1 VTQPGVKLRIRRAD
15 NNPMTPLVRRSAV
28 AFVVLG
34 LVCGFY
40 LLPGLGLRALT
51 WSVLYFGSAAAVVLG
66 TRRHRPA
73 ARLPW
78 YLMAAGIVLFGL
90 GDLAQQALGSDLADL
105 CFLSSYLLLTVALL
119 QLVRARSRGW
129 DVAALLDALVLTTG
143 LALLSWQFLMLPYV
157 RDPSL
162 SLGEKLYSLVFPLAD
177 VMLLAVLLRLWTGGG
192 GRGWAYYLLG
202 IGITAM
208 LASDTAVGLAV
219 AITGSYQPGS
229 LIDLGYIAVP
239 LALAA
244 AALHPSM
251 PSLSLP
257 GRRIR
262 ARVTRGRLALLVGA
276 VLLAQAVIVLEWLR
290 GRPIQYPVVAAAGSL
305 MSLLTF
311 VRFGGMARD
320 IAVQHERRRAAI
332 QVVQAGDQ
340 ERTKLAADLHDGPV
354 QQVAMLSYTAHLA
367 RMQLGKGNLRRAD
380 EMLGELQQDLE
391 SQVRDLRHIMT
402 ALRPPVL
409 ERQGL
414 AAALQQHVEQ
424 FQSEHKI
431 AADLIIERPSDDLA
445 SEVETVLYRI
455 TQEALSNIRKHAEA
469 NHAWVTMDAT
479 DDGRV
484 RLRVRDNGVGF
495 DPVQAARLAEEG
507 HFGLTGMRER
517 VTFVGGRF
525 DVRSTPG
532 RGTTVEVAIPPQI
545 PELVDLEA

>member
-1 VTQPGVKLRIRRAD
+1 MPTNNHMKPLARHGV
-15 NNPMTPLVRRSAV
+15 V
-28 AFVVLG
+28 ALVVLG
-34 LVCGFY
+34 LVAAHF
-40 LLPGLGLRALT
+40 LVPGLRLLAWALLHF
-51 WSVLYFGSAAAVVLG
+51 SCAAAVVVG
-66 TRRHRPA
+66 VRRHRPN
-73 ARLPW
+73 ARFPW
-78 YLMAAGIVLFGL
+78 YLLAAGIAFFGL
-90 GDLAQQALGSDLADL
+90 GDLVQEGLDSDLADL

-129 DVAALLDALVLTTG
+129 DVAALLDALVVTTG

-162 SLGEKLYSLVFPLAD
+162 SLGDKLYSLVFPLAD

-202 IGITAM
+202 IGTTAM
-208 LASDTAVGLAV
+208 LASDTAFGLLV
-219 AITGSYQPGS
+219 IVTGSYQPGGPVD
-229 LIDLGYIAVP
+229 IGYITFP

-251 PSLSLP
+251 PSISLP
-257 GRRIR
+257 GRRTR

-276 VLLAQAVIVLEWLR
+276 VLLAQAVIVIEWLL
-290 GRPIQYPVVAAAGSL
+290 GRPIQYPVVAAAGAL

-332 QVVQAGDQ
+332 QVVHAGDQ

-354 QQVAMLSYTAHLA
+354 QQVAMLSYTVHLA
-367 RMQLGKGNLRRAD
+367 RLQLTKGKLGRAD
-380 EMLGELQQDLE
+380 EMLGELQHDLE
-391 SQVRDLRHIMT
+391 GQVRELRQIMT

-409 ERQGL
+409 EQQGL

-431 AADLIIERPSDDLA
+431 AADLIVERPSDDLA

-455 TQEALSNIRKHAEA
+455 AQEALSNIRKHARA

-495 DPVQAARLAEEG
+495 DPARAARLVEEG

-525 DVRSTPG
+525 DVSSAPG
-532 RGTTVEVAIPPQI
+532 QGTTVEVAIPPQI
-545 PELVDLEA
+545 PDLVDLDA

>member
-1 VTQPGVKLRIRRAD
+1 
-15 NNPMTPLVRRSAV
+15 MTPLVRRSAV
-28 AFVVLG
+28 VSAVLG
-34 LVCGFY
+34 LGCGFY
-40 LLPGLGLRALT
+40 LLPGLRALT
-51 WSVLYFGSAAAVVLG
+51 WALLYFGSAAAVVIG
-66 TRRHRPA
+66 IRRHRPG
-73 ARLPW
+73 ARRPW
-78 YLMAAGIVLFGL
+78 YLMATGIAFFGL
-90 GDLAQQALGSDLADL
+90 GDLAQEGLDSDLADL

-119 QLVRARSRGW
+119 QLVRARSQGW

-162 SLGEKLYSLVFPLAD
+162 SSGEKLYSLVFPLAD

-202 IGITAM
+202 IGTTAM
-208 LASDTAVGLAV
+208 LASDTAVGLTV

-229 LIDLGYIAVP
+229 LIDLGYIALP

-257 GRRIR
+257 GRRTR

-276 VLLAQAVIVLEWLR
+276 VLLAQAVIVIEWLR

-332 QVVQAGDQ
+332 QIVQAGDQ

-354 QQVAMLSYTAHLA
+354 QEVAMLSYTAHLA
-367 RMQLGKGNLRRAD
+367 RLQLARGNLGRAD
-380 EMLGELQQDLE
+380 EMLAELQQDLE
-391 SQVRDLRHIMT
+391 AQVRDLRHIMT

-409 ERQGL
+409 EQQGL

-424 FQSEHKI
+424 FRSEHKI
-431 AADLIIERPSDDLA
+431 AADLVLERRSDDLA
-445 SEVETVLYRI
+445 SEVETILYRI
-455 TQEALSNIRKHAEA
+455 TQEALSNIRKHARA
-469 NHAWVTMDAT
+469 KHAWVTMDST

-495 DPVQAARLAEEG
+495 DPAQAARLAEEG
-507 HFGLTGMRER
+507 HFGLAGMRKR

-532 RGTTVEVAIPPQI
+532 QGTTVEVAIPPQI
-545 PELVDLEA
+545 PELVDIDA